1 MWLNKLEEKFGRY
14 AISNLPMIIVAMYA
28 VGYIL
33 RLMMPGVTSLLTLNP
48 YLILHGQVWRLVT
61 FLLMGPDSSLIFIIF
76 VLLFYYSI
84 ASSLEQVWGSFRFN
98 MYYFIGV
105 LGTILGAF
113 LTYAVMYYAYG
124 GLSAVSV
131 SMDTFYLNMTLFLAY
146 AMMFP
151 DMQVYFYMI
160 FPIRVKWLAV
170 LDGIYL
176 GYIFLS
182 SGFTPAGI
190 SVKVSIVVALLNFL
204 LFFFSMKRIRSRG
217 AAFARRSAGR
227 RRKKEFTAKTNTAA
241 AARGGRKKNGALH
254 ECAVCHRTE
263 LDDPT
268 LEFRYCSKCDGDY
281 EYCQDHLFTHKHVK
295 K

>member
-14 AISNLPMIIVAMYA
+14 AIPNLPKIIVFLYA
-28 VGYIL
+28 IGYVIQRISPEL
-33 RLMMPGVTSLLTLNP
+33 FYMLNLNP
-48 YLILHGQVWRLVT
+48 YLVLHGQVWRLVT
-61 FLLMGPDSSLIFIIF
+61 FLMVGPSTNLIFIIF

-84 ASSLEQVWGSFRFN
+84 ASSLEQVWGAFRFN

-113 LTYAVMYYAYG
+113 LTYAALAFSG
-124 GLSAVSV
+124 GELAGAAVY
-131 SMDTFYLNMTLFLAY
+131 MDTFYLNITLFLAY

-151 DMQVYFYMI
+151 DMQVYLYMI
-160 FPIRVKWLAV
+160 LPIRVKWLAY

-176 GYIFLS
+176 AYIFVR
-182 SGFTPAGI
+182 SGFTVYGI
-190 SVKVSIVVALLNFL
+190 SVKVSIIVALLNFL
-204 LFFFSMKRIRSRG
+204 LFFFSMKKIRSRG
-217 AAFARRSAGR
+217 VSFASKISGERQRRNFQTKASRGH
-227 RRKKEFTAKTNTAA
+227 KKD
-241 AARGGRKKNGALH
+241 GAVH
-254 ECAVCHRTE
+254 ECAICHRTE

-295 K
+295 R

>member
-14 AISNLPMIIVAMYA
+14 AIPNLPMIIVAMYA
-28 VGYIL
+28 VGYVL
-33 RLMMPGVTSLLTLNP
+33 RLMIPGIGSLLTLNP
-48 YLILHGQVWRLVT
+48 FLILHGQVWRIVT

-76 VLLFYYSI
+76 VLLFYYSL

-105 LGTILGAF
+105 FGTILGAF
-113 LTYAVMYYAYG
+113 LTYAVLYFAYG
-124 GLSAVSV
+124 EITAASV

-151 DMQVYFYMI
+151 DMRVYFSMI

-176 GYIFLS
+176 AYVFLT
-182 SGFTPAGI
+182 SGFTAAGI

-217 AAFARRSAGR
+217 AAFARNTVNR
-227 RRKKEFTAKTNTAA
+227 RRKKEFKTKTVP
-241 AARGGRKKNGALH
+241 RGGRKKNGAMH